1 METANFRKTL
11 IDIAQKD
18 SVERVVSKIIA
29 FYYPRLDL
37 KDKSTFFDSLM
48 SLLNVSDKQDFDFR
62 KLEEDIEA
70 NQSIVNP
77 DAYNNKDYRI
87 KNIEISN
94 LRGIPSLQ
102 ESENIPFGINL
113 IDDEICH
120 NAIVLA
126 NNGTGKSSLFAGL
139 EMIFANEKKKKKI
152 SF

>member
-11 IDIAQKD
+11 IDIAKKD
-18 SVERVVSKIIA
+18 SPLRVLSKIIA

-77 DAYNNKDYRI
+77 DTYKNKDYRI
-87 KNIEISN
+87 KKYRN
-94 LRGIPSLQ
+94 
-102 ESENIPFGINL
+102 F
-113 IDDEICH
+113 
-120 NAIVLA
+120 
-126 NNGTGKSSLFAGL
+126 KS
-139 EMIFANEKKKKKI
+139 
-152 SF
+152 

>member
-18 SVERVVSKIIA
+18 SAERVVSKVIA
-29 FYYPRLDL
+29 FYYTRLDL

-48 SLLNVSDKQDFDFR
+48 SLLNVSNNQDFDFR

-77 DAYNNKDYRI
+77 DTYKNKDYRI
-87 KNIEISN
+87 KKIEISN
-94 LRGIPSLQ
+94 LRGIPSLL
-102 ESENIPFGINL
+102 ESDNIPFGINL
-113 IDDEICH
+113 IDDGICQ
-120 NAIVLA
+120 NAVVLA

-139 EMIFANEKKKKKI
+139 EMIFANED
-152 SF
+152 